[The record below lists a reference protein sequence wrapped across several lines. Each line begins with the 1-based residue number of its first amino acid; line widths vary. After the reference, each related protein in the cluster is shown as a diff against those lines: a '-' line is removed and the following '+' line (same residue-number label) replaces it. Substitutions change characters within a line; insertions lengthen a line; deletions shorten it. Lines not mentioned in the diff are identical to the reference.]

1 MIMKDPI
8 NARLIKRLA
17 PLYVAAFFHAFVLW
31 YAIEKLFMRSIGFDD
46 AGISLMV
53 AAYSAL
59 MLLAE
64 TPSGIMADRWSR
76 KGTLMVASVLL
87 SIASLICGLASEPV
101 LYIIGALAWGTFFSM
116 YSGTYDSI
124 IYDTVKEETGSGDL
138 YEKYFGRFRFI
149 DSLGLISG
157 ALVGG
162 AIGAWLGL
170 EWTFLLSVPLGVG
183 SLVALWLFKEPKL
196 HKEGQ
201 HNSVVAHVRETFRL
215 VLGQPVLLPL
225 VGLIVTVI
233 LALVMVYEFNQ
244 LWLIALNTPPAWFGV
259 AVSIT
264 MAASG
269 VAGYVVSKAKKRKK
283 QVKFWLHV
291 GLLLS
296 ALALTVVPHI
306 AFASAAL
313 FTFAFTG
320 VCLNILAMR
329 DLHDVLPSRVRAG
342 ASSSLSSL
350 ARIFVIPVSLLFG
363 TISATYSVF
372 NAAWIVV
379 VLAVIIFTLEYLRPK
394 TA

>member
-1 MIMKDPI
+1 MKDPI
-8 NARLIKRLA
+8 NARLVKRLA

-31 YAIEKLFMRSIGFDD
+31 YAIEKLFMHSIGFDD
-46 AGISLMV
+46 AGVALMV
-53 AAYSAL
+53 AAYSTL
-59 MLLAE
+59 MLIAE

-87 SIASLICGLASEPV
+87 SLASLICGLATEPT
-101 LYIIGALAWGTFFSM
+101 LFIIGALAWGTFFSM

-124 IYDTVKEETGSGDL
+124 IYDTVKEETGTGDL
-138 YEKYFGRFRFI
+138 YEKYFGRFRFV
-149 DSLGLISG
+149 DSIGLISG

-162 AIGAWLGL
+162 AVGAWLGL
-170 EWTFLLSVPLGVG
+170 EWAFWLSVPLGIG
-183 SLVALWLFKEPKL
+183 SLIALALFKESTL

-201 HNSVVAHVRETFRL
+201 HDSVVAHVRETFKM

-225 VGLIVTVI
+225 VGLIVTII

-269 VAGYVVSKAKKRKK
+269 AAGYFVSKAKRRKK
-283 QVKFWLHV
+283 LAKLGLHT

-296 ALALTVVPHI
+296 ALALTFAPHI
-306 AFASAAL
+306 VVASAAL

-363 TISATYSVF
+363 TVSATYSVF
-372 NAAWIVV
+372 SAAWIVV
-379 VLAVIIFTLEYLRPK
+379 VLAALVFLLEYLRPK

>member
-1 MIMKDPI
+1 MKDPI
-8 NARLIKRLA
+8 NARLVRRLA

-59 MLLAE
+59 MLIAE

-101 LYIIGALAWGTFFSM
+101 LYIVGALAWGTFFSM

-162 AIGAWLGL
+162 ACAALFGL
-170 EWTFLLSVPLGVG
+170 EWTFLLSVPLGIG

-201 HNSVVAHVRETFRL
+201 HDSVVAHVRETFRL

-225 VGLIVTVI
+225 VGLIVAVI

-269 VAGYVVSKAKKRKK
+269 VAGYVVSKAKNKK
-283 QVKFWLHV
+283 LVKIWLHA

-363 TISATYSVF
+363 TISAAVNVF
-372 NAAWIVV
+372 TAAWVLV
-379 VLAVIIFTLEYLRPK
+379 VLAILIFVFESLRPK
-394 TA
+394 AA

>member
-1 MIMKDPI
+1 
-8 NARLIKRLA
+8 
-17 PLYVAAFFHAFVLW
+17 
-31 YAIEKLFMRSIGFDD
+31 
-46 AGISLMV
+46 
-53 AAYSAL
+53 
-59 MLLAE
+59 
-64 TPSGIMADRWSR
+64 
-76 KGTLMVASVLL
+76 
-87 SIASLICGLASEPV
+87 
-101 LYIIGALAWGTFFSM
+101 
-116 YSGTYDSI
+116 
-124 IYDTVKEETGSGDL
+124 
-138 YEKYFGRFRFI
+138 
-149 DSLGLISG
+149 
-157 ALVGG
+157 
-162 AIGAWLGL
+162 L
-170 EWTFLLSVPLGVG
+170 EWTFLLSVPLGIG
-183 SLVALWLFKEPKL
+183 SLIALWLFKEPKL

-201 HNSVVAHVRETFRL
+201 HDSVVAHVRETFRL

-225 VGLIVTVI
+225 VGLIVAVI

-269 VAGYVVSKAKKRKK
+269 VAGYVVSKAKNKK
-283 QVKFWLHV
+283 LVKLWLHA

-363 TISATYSVF
+363 TISATVNVF
-372 NAAWIVV
+372 TAAWVLV
-379 VLAVIIFTLEYLRPK
+379 VLAVLIFVLESLRPK
-394 TA
+394 VA

>member
-1 MIMKDPI
+1 MKDPI
-8 NARLIKRLA
+8 NARLVKRLA

-31 YAIEKLFMRSIGFDD
+31 YAVEKLFMRSIGFDD
-46 AGISLMV
+46 AGISFMV
-53 AAYSAL
+53 AAYSTL
-59 MLLAE
+59 MLIAE
-64 TPSGIMADRWSR
+64 TPSGILADRWSR

-87 SIASLICGLASEPV
+87 SLASLICGLANEPV
-101 LYIIGALAWGTFFSM
+101 LFIVGALAWGTFFSM

-124 IYDTVKEETGSGDL
+124 IYDTVKEETGTGEL
-138 YEKYFGRFRFI
+138 YEKYFGRFRFV

-162 AIGAWLGL
+162 VIGAWLGL
-170 EWTFLLSVPLGVG
+170 EWAFILSVPLGIG
-183 SLVALWLFKEPKL
+183 SLIALWLFKEPKL

-201 HNSVVAHVRETFRL
+201 HDSVVAHVRETFRL
-215 VLGQPVLLPL
+215 VLGQPILLPL
-225 VGLIVTVI
+225 VGLIVTII

-264 MAASG
+264 MASSG
-269 VAGYVVSKAKKRKK
+269 AAGYFVGKSKNKKAAKIG
-283 QVKFWLHV
+283 LHL
-291 GLLLS
+291 GLLAS
-296 ALALTVVPHI
+296 ALVLTFAPNIV
-306 AFASAAL
+306 FASAAL

-342 ASSSLSSL
+342 AASSLSSL

-363 TISATYSVF
+363 TISAAHNVF
-372 NAAWIVV
+372 TAAWIVV
-379 VLAVIIFTLEYLRPK
+379 VLAVVVFVFELLRPK

>member
-1 MIMKDPI
+1 MKDPI
-8 NARLIKRLA
+8 NARLVRRLA

-59 MLLAE
+59 MLIAE

-101 LYIIGALAWGTFFSM
+101 LYIVGALAWGTFFSM

-162 AIGAWLGL
+162 ACAALFGL
-170 EWTFLLSVPLGVG
+170 EWTFLLSVPLGIG
-183 SLVALWLFKEPKL
+183 SLIALWLFKEPKL

-201 HNSVVAHVRETFRL
+201 HDSVVAHVRETFRL

-225 VGLIVTVI
+225 VGLIVAVI

-269 VAGYVVSKAKKRKK
+269 VAGYVVSKAKNKK
-283 QVKFWLHV
+283 LVKLWLHA

-363 TISATYSVF
+363 TISATVNVF
-372 NAAWIVV
+372 TAAWVLV
-379 VLAVIIFTLEYLRPK
+379 VLAVLIFVLESLRPK
-394 TA
+394 VA

>member
-1 MIMKDPI
+1 MKDPI
-8 NARLIKRLA
+8 NARLVKRLA

-31 YAIEKLFMRSIGFDD
+31 YAIEKLFMHSIGFDD
-46 AGISLMV
+46 AGIALMV

-59 MLLAE
+59 MLVAE

-87 SIASLICGLASEPV
+87 SIASLICGLATEPV
-101 LYIIGALAWGTFFSM
+101 LFIIGALAWGTFFSM

-138 YEKYFGRFRFI
+138 YEKYFGRFRFV

-162 AIGAWLGL
+162 VVGAWLGL
-170 EWTFLLSVPLGVG
+170 EWAFLLSVPLGVG
-183 SLVALWLFKEPKL
+183 SLIALWLFKEPEL

-201 HNSVVAHVRETFRL
+201 HDSVVAHVRETFKM
-215 VLGQPVLLPL
+215 VLGQPALLPL
-225 VGLIVTVI
+225 VGLLVTLI
-233 LALVMVYEFNQ
+233 LALVMLYEFNQ

-269 VAGYVVSKAKKRKK
+269 AAGYFVGKAKHKK
-283 QVKFWLHV
+283 FVKLGLHACM
-291 GLLLS
+291 LLS
-296 ALALTVVPHI
+296 ALALTFAPHI
-306 AFASAAL
+306 VVASAAL

-350 ARIFVIPVSLLFG
+350 ARIFVIPVGLLFG
-363 TISATYSVF
+363 TISAAVNVF
-372 NAAWIVV
+372 AAAWIIV
-379 VLAVIIFTLEYLRPK
+379 VLAVVIFLFEYVRPK

>member
-8 NARLIKRLA
+8 NARLVKRLA

-31 YAIEKLFMRSIGFDD
+31 YAIEKLYMRSIGFDD
-46 AGISLMV
+46 AGIALMV

-59 MLLAE
+59 MLIAE

-87 SIASLICGLASEPV
+87 ATASLICGLSTEPT
-101 LYIIGALAWGTFFSM
+101 LYIAGALAWGVFFSM

-124 IYDTVKEETGSGDL
+124 IYDAVKEETGSGDL
-138 YEKYFGRFRFI
+138 YEKYFGRFRFV

-162 AIGAWLGL
+162 VIGAWLGL
-170 EWTFLLSVPLGVG
+170 EWVFFLSVPLGIG
-183 SLVALWLFKEPKL
+183 SLMALWLFKEPKL

-201 HNSVVAHVRETFRL
+201 HDSVVAHVRETFRM
-215 VLGQPVLLPL
+215 VLGRPALLPL
-225 VGLIVTVI
+225 VALIVTII
-233 LALVMVYEFNQ
+233 LTLVMVYEFNQ

-259 AVSIT
+259 AVSVT

-269 VAGYVVSKAKKRKK
+269 AAGYFVSKANNKKA
-283 QVKFWLHV
+283 VKIGLHA

-296 ALALTVVPHI
+296 GLALTFVPNIVV
-306 AFASAAL
+306 ASAAL

-350 ARIFVIPVSLLFG
+350 ARVLVIPVSLLFG
-363 TISATYSVF
+363 TISAAVNVF
-372 NAAWIVV
+372 TAAWVLVALAIVTI
-379 VLAVIIFTLEYLRPK
+379 VLELIRPK
-394 TA
+394 TI

>member
-1 MIMKDPI
+1 MVMKDPI
-8 NARLIKRLA
+8 NARLIERLA

-31 YAIEKLFMRSIGFDD
+31 YVIEKLFMRSIGFDD
-46 AGISLMV
+46 AGIAMMV

-87 SIASLICGLASEPV
+87 ATASLICGLATEPV
-101 LYIIGALAWGTFFSM
+101 LYIAGALAWGMFFSM

-138 YEKYFGRFRFI
+138 YEKYFGRFRFV

-162 AIGAWLGL
+162 ALAAWLGL
-170 EWTFLLSVPLGVG
+170 EWVYILSVPLGIG

-201 HNSVVAHVRETFRL
+201 HDSVVAHVRETFRM
-215 VLGQPVLLPL
+215 VLGQPALFPL
-225 VGLIVTVI
+225 VGLIVTMI

-269 VAGYVVSKAKKRKK
+269 AAGYFVGRAKNKK
-283 QVKFWLHV
+283 LVKTGLHI

-296 ALALTVVPHI
+296 ALALTFVSHI

-363 TISATYSVF
+363 MISATVNVF
-372 NAAWIVV
+372 TAAWALV
-379 VLAVIIFTLEYLRPK
+379 VLAVLIFVLESLRPK
-394 TA
+394 TV